1 MKLQFKE
8 DLDYQLEGM
17 SSIVNI
23 FKGQTPA
30 QANFTVS
37 ALMDKA
43 GTEGKLITDLGI
55 GNKLELDK
63 EDILK
68 NVREIQLKNGLKPS
82 TLKDLGKSNYKFTVE
97 METGTGKTYVYL
109 RTIFE
114 LNKKYGFT
122 KFVIVVPS
130 VAIKEGVV
138 KSIDI
143 MTEHFKGIYNNV
155 IFKAYEYKSQ
165 KLDIIR
171 DFATSDNIRI
181 MVMTI
186 QSFNKDSNVINID
199 NEKTNGVKPIEF
211 IKETNP
217 IVIIDEPQSSAST
230 EKSMDAID
238 SLNPLCTVGYSAT
251 HKHKHNLMF
260 RLDAVDAYE
269 RQLVKQ
275 IEVASVI
282 SKDNNNAAYIKLIS
296 VNNKKPPIKAKL
308 EIDVWDD
315 KKGTIVRKAKQYKVE
330 DDLYELSGR
339 REVYK
344 GYQIT
349 EINAKEGDEYVSF
362 VGHEPITLGEVRGEI
377 DDDIIKRTQIRKTI
391 EEHLNKELKLKKE
404 GIKVLSLFFI
414 DKVANYRTI
423 DKEGNPQ
430 KGKYALWF
438 EEEYKKAMQNP
449 NYKTLFNDVDIET
462 EAESVHNGYFAQD
475 KKGRLKDTKG
485 NTLADED
492 AYSLIMKDKE
502 KLLSFDT
509 KLKFIFSH
517 SALKEGWDNPNV
529 FQICTL
535 NETKSE
541 SKKRQEIGRGL
552 RLAVNQDGE
561 RVYGFDVNTLT
572 IMANESYEDF
582 ARKLQNEYEEDEGIR
597 FGIVE
602 KHNFANIIVSKD
614 GENTYLEQEA
624 SERIFNH
631 LKEMKYIDNKG
642 KITDALKTALKE
654 QKVDVPEEFKQ
665 VEDQIITNL
674 KKIAGNLNVKN
685 ADDKVPVKLNKRVN
699 EDEVFK
705 AEFKEL
711 WDKIKYK
718 TTYSVH
724 FDSNDLINKCAE
736 EIKNNLIINKA
747 KLIYS
752 KAEVDI
758 TKAGML
764 TEENNRYSIGIE
776 EPNFVLPDIITF
788 LQNQTKL
795 TRRTL
800 VDILKKSQRLEDFKK
815 NPQKFMD
822 EVADII
828 KRKMRLMIVDG
839 IKYEKIGND
848 EFYAQEL
855 FETQE
860 LSGYLS
866 KNMIESRKSV
876 YDYVIYDSDK
886 EAEFAKKFEKNDS
899 VKLYIK
905 LPNWFKIETPLGTY
919 NPDWAVLIEKDNV
932 ERVYFVVETKGS
944 ILSEDLREKEKKKIK
959 CGHKHFVAL
968 GNGDIFRETDDFEE
982 FIESI

>member
-1 MKLQFKE
+1 MKLQFNK
-8 DLDYQLEGM
+8 DLDYQKESI

-30 QANFTVS
+30 QSNFTVS
-37 ALMDKA
+37 SLTDEA
-43 GTEGKLITDLGI
+43 GTEGKLITNTGI
-55 GNKLELDK
+55 GNKLELDE

-68 NVREIQLKNGLKPS
+68 NVRDIQLKYGLKPS
-82 TLKDLGKSNYKFTVE
+82 TLKELGKNNFKFTVE

-114 LNKKYGFT
+114 LNAKYGFT
-122 KFVIVVPS
+122 KFVVVVPS

-230 EKSMDAID
+230 EKAMDAIN

-269 RQLVKQ
+269 RKLVKQ

-282 SKDNNNAAYIKLIS
+282 SKNNNNAAYIKLIS
-296 VNNKKPPIKAKL
+296 VNNKKSPIKVKL
-308 EIDVWDD
+308 EIDIWDN
-315 KKGTIVRKAKQYKVE
+315 KKGTIVRKSKEYKVGN
-330 DDLYELSGR
+330 DLYDLSGE

-362 VGHEPITLGEVRGEI
+362 VGHEPIRLGEICGEI
-377 DDDIIKRTQIRKTI
+377 DDDIMKRTQIRKTI
-391 EEHLNKELKLKKE
+391 EEHLNKELRLKKE

-414 DKVANYRTI
+414 DKVANYRTM
-423 DKEGNPQ
+423 DKEGNAQ

-438 EEEYKKAMQNP
+438 EKEYKKAIQNP
-449 NYKTLFNDVDIET
+449 KYKTLFNDVDTET
-462 EAESVHNGYFAQD
+462 VAELVHNGYFAQD
-475 KKGRLKDTKG
+475 KKGRLRDTKG
-485 NTLADED
+485 NTLADEN

-552 RLAVNQDGE
+552 RLAVNQQGE
-561 RVYGFDVNTLT
+561 RVYGFRVNTLT

-624 SERIFNH
+624 SEKIFNH

-642 KITDALKTALKE
+642 KVTDKLKEDLKE
-654 QKVDVPEEFKQ
+654 QRVDIPEEFKQ

-674 KKIAGNLNVKN
+674 KKIAGNLNLKN
-685 ADDKVPVKLNKRVN
+685 AGDKKPVNLNKIRYLSP
-699 EDEVFK
+699 
-705 AEFKEL
+705 EFKEL
-711 WDKIKYK
+711 WDRIKYK

-724 FDSNDLINKCAE
+724 FDSEDLINKCAE
-736 EIKNNLIINKA
+736 QIKNNLIVNKVKMLYTKA
-747 KLIYS
+747 ALNKS
-752 KAEVDI
+752 KAGVI
-758 TKAGML
+758 A
-764 TEENNRYSIGIE
+764 EENNRYSIGIDE
-776 EPNFVLPDIITF
+776 YNFVLPDIITF
-788 LQNQTKL
+788 LQNQTNL
-795 TRRTL
+795 TRRTI
-800 VDILKKSQRLEDFKK
+800 VEILKKSQRLEDFKK

-822 EVADII
+822 EVASII

-839 IKYEKIGND
+839 IKYEKIGD
-848 EFYAQEL
+848 EAYYAQEL
-855 FETQE
+855 FETEE

-866 KNMIESRKSV
+866 KNMIASERSI
-876 YDYVIYDSDK
+876 YEYIIYDSDV

-899 VKLYIK
+899 IKLYIK
-905 LPNWFKIETPLGTY
+905 LPDWFKIETPLGSY
-919 NPDWAVLIEKDNV
+919 NPDWAVLIEKDNT
-932 ERVYFVVETKGS
+932 EKLYFVVETKGS
-944 ILSEDLREKEKKKIK
+944 ILSEDLRAKEEKKIQ
-959 CGHKHFVAL
+959 CGEKHFAAL
-968 GNGDIFRETDDFEE
+968 GNNTRFEKRDNFND
-982 FIESI
+982 FIENV

>member
-1 MKLQFKE
+1 MKLQFNP
-8 DLDYQLEGM
+8 DLDYQKESI

-43 GTEGKLITDLGI
+43 GTEGKLITNTGI
-55 GNKLELDK
+55 GNKLELDE
-63 EDILK
+63 EDISK

-82 TLKDLGKSNYKFTVE
+82 TLVDLGKNNFKFTVE

-114 LNKKYGFT
+114 LNAKYGFT

-155 IFKAYEYKSQ
+155 IFKSYEYKSKQ
-165 KLDIIR
+165 LDIIR
-171 DFATSDNIRI
+171 DFATSDTIRI

-217 IVIIDEPQSSAST
+217 IIIIDEPQSSAST
-230 EKSMDAID
+230 EKAIDAIN

-251 HKHKHNLMF
+251 HKQKHNLMF

-296 VNNKKPPIKAKL
+296 VNNKKSPIKAKL
-308 EIDVWDD
+308 EIDIWDN
-315 KKGTIVRKAKQYKVE
+315 KKGTIVRKAKEYKVG
-330 DDLYELSGR
+330 DDLYELSGK

-349 EINAKEGDEYVSF
+349 EINAKEGDEYVCF
-362 VGHEPITLGEVRGEI
+362 VGHEPIRLGEVRGEI

-438 EEEYKKAMQNP
+438 EEDYKKAIQNP
-449 NYKTLFNDVDIET
+449 KYNTLFNDVDIET
-462 EAESVHNGYFAQD
+462 EAEQVHNGYFAQD
-475 KKGRLKDTKG
+475 KKGKLKDTKG

-502 KLLSFDT
+502 KLLSFNT

-552 RLAVNQDGE
+552 RLAVNQQGE
-561 RVYGFDVNTLT
+561 RVYGFRVNTLT

-602 KHNFANIIVSKD
+602 KHNFANIIVAKD

-624 SERIFNH
+624 SEKIFNH

-642 KITDALKTALKE
+642 KVTDKLKTDLKE
-654 QKVDVPEEFKQ
+654 QRVDIPEEFKE
-665 VEDQIITNL
+665 VENEIITNI
-674 KKIAGNLNVKN
+674 KKIAGNLNLKN
-685 ADDKVPVKLNKRVN
+685 AGDKKPVNLNKIRYLSP
-699 EDEVFK
+699 
-705 AEFKEL
+705 EFKEL
-711 WDKIKYK
+711 WDRIKYK

-724 FDSNDLINKCAE
+724 FDSKDLINKCAE
-736 EIKNNLIINKA
+736 EIKNNLMVNKVKMLYTKA
-747 KLIYS
+747 ALNES
-752 KAEVDI
+752 KAGVM
-758 TKAGML
+758 A
-764 TEENNRYSIGIE
+764 EENNRYSMDIDE
-776 EPNFVLPDIITF
+776 YNFVLPDIITF
-788 LQNQTKL
+788 LQNQTNL
-795 TRRTL
+795 TRRTI

-822 EVADII
+822 EVASII

-839 IKYEKIGND
+839 IKYEKIGD
-848 EFYAQEL
+848 EAYYAQEL
-855 FETQE
+855 FETEE

-866 KNMIESRKSV
+866 KNMIPSERSI
-876 YDYVIYDSDK
+876 YEYIIYDSDV

-905 LPNWFKIETPLGTY
+905 LPDWFKIETPLGSY
-919 NPDWAVLIEKDNV
+919 NPDWAVLIEKDNI
-932 ERVYFVVETKGS
+932 EKLYFVVETKGS
-944 ILSEDLREKEKKKIK
+944 ILSEDLRAKEEKKIQ
-959 CGHKHFVAL
+959 CGEKHFAAL
-968 GNGDIFRETDDFEE
+968 GNNTRFEKRDNFND
-982 FIESI
+982 FIENV

>member
-1 MKLQFKE
+1 MKLKFNS
-8 DLDYQLEGM
+8 DLDYQKEAI

-30 QANFTVS
+30 QSNFTVS
-37 ALMDKA
+37 ALTDSI
-43 GTEGKLITDLGI
+43 GTEGKLITDLGV
-55 GNKLELDK
+55 GNKLELDE
-63 EDILK
+63 EDILN
-68 NVREIQLKNGLKPS
+68 NVKEVQLKNGLKPS
-82 TLKDLGKSNYKFTVE
+82 TLADLGKNNYNFTVE

-114 LNKKYGFT
+114 LNAKYGFT
-122 KFVIVVPS
+122 KFIIVVPS

-143 MTEHFKGIYNNV
+143 MTEHFKGLYDNV
-155 IFKAYEYKSQ
+155 IFKASEYKSQ
-165 KLDIIR
+165 RLDIIR
-171 DFATSDNIRI
+171 DFAISDDIRI

-217 IVIIDEPQSSAST
+217 IVIIDEPQSAAST
-230 EKSMDAID
+230 KTSMDAIK

-251 HKHKHNLMF
+251 HKDKHNLMF

-296 VNNKKPPIKAKL
+296 VNNKKSPIKAKI
-308 EIDVWDD
+308 EIDKWDP
-315 KKGTIVRKAKQYKVE
+315 KKGTIVRVAKEYKVE

-339 REVYK
+339 RDLYR

-362 VGHEPITLGEVRGEI
+362 VGHEPIRLGEVRGEI

-391 EEHLNKELKLKKE
+391 EEHLNKELRLKKE

-414 DKVANYRTI
+414 DKVANYRLI
-423 DKEGNPQ
+423 DKDGNPQ

-438 EEEYKKAMQNP
+438 EEEYKKAIQNP
-449 NYKTLFNDVDIET
+449 KYRTLFNDVDTET
-462 EAESVHNGYFAQD
+462 AAEFVHNGYFAQD
-475 KKGRLKDTKG
+475 KKGAFKDTKG

-552 RLAVNQDGE
+552 RLAVNQQGE
-561 RVYGFDVNTLT
+561 RVYGFAVNTLT
-572 IMANESYEDF
+572 VMANESYEEF

-602 KHNFANIIVSKD
+602 KHSFANIIIPKD
-614 GENTYLEQEA
+614 GESAYLEQEG
-624 SERIFNH
+624 SQKIFDH
-631 LKEMKYIDNKG
+631 LKTVKYIDDKG
-642 KITDALKTALKE
+642 KITDTLRTALKE
-654 QKVDVPEEFKQ
+654 QKVDVPEEFKE
-665 VEDQIITNL
+665 VENQIITNL

-685 ADDKVPVKLNKRVN
+685 AEDKKSVNLNKMRYLSP
-699 EDEVFK
+699 
-705 AEFKEL
+705 EFKEL
-711 WDKIKYK
+711 WDRIKYK
-718 TTYSVH
+718 TTYSVQ
-724 FDSNDLINKCAE
+724 FDSSELIRECAE
-736 EIKNNLIINKA
+736 EIKNNLIISKA
-747 KLIYS
+747 KLVYS
-752 KAEVDI
+752 KAEIDM
-758 TKAGML
+758 TKAGAV
-764 TEENNRYSIGIE
+764 TEENNRYSIDIE

-788 LQNQTKL
+788 LQNQTNL

-800 VDILKKSQRLEDFKK
+800 VEILKQSERLDDFKK

-822 EVADII
+822 EVAKVI
-828 KRKMRLMIVDG
+828 KRKMRLMIIDG
-839 IKYEKIGND
+839 IKYEKIGED
-848 EFYAQEL
+848 EYYAQEL
-855 FETQE
+855 FETKE

-866 KNMIESRKSV
+866 KNMIESEKSV
-876 YDYVIYDSDK
+876 YDHIIYDSDK
-886 EAEFAKKFEKNDS
+886 EVEFAKKFEKNHT

-905 LPNWFKIETPLGTY
+905 LPDWFKIPTPLGSY
-919 NPDWAVLIEKDNV
+919 NPDWAVLIEKDNI
-932 ERVYFVVETKGS
+932 EKLYFIVETKGS
-944 ILSEDLREKEKKKIK
+944 VLSEDLRGKEIKKIQ
-959 CGHKHFVAL
+959 CGRKHFQAL
-968 GNGDIFRETDDFEE
+968 RNETQFTETDDFKK
-982 FIESI
+982 FIEDV

>member
-1 MKLQFKE
+1 MKLKFNP
-8 DLDYQLEGM
+8 DLDYQKESI

-37 ALMDKA
+37 ALMDKS
-43 GTEGKLITDLGI
+43 GTEGKLITNTGI
-55 GNKLELDK
+55 GNKLELYE

-68 NVREIQLKNGLKPS
+68 NVRDIQLKNGLKPS
-82 TLKDLGKSNYKFTVE
+82 TLDDLCKNNFKFTVE

-114 LNKKYGFT
+114 LNAKYGFT
-122 KFVIVVPS
+122 KFVIVIPS

-171 DFATSDNIRI
+171 DFAISDNIRI

-230 EKSMDAID
+230 EKAMDAID

-275 IEVASVI
+275 IEVASII
-282 SKDNNNAAYIKLIS
+282 SKDNNNAAYVKLIS
-296 VNNKKPPIKAKL
+296 VNNKKSPIKAKL
-308 EIDVWDD
+308 EIDIWDD
-315 KKGTIVRKAKQYKVE
+315 KKGTIVRKSKEYKVE

-339 REVYK
+339 RDIYK

-362 VGHEPITLGEVRGEI
+362 VGYEPIRLGEVRGEI

-438 EEEYKKAMQNP
+438 EEEYKKAIQNP
-449 NYKTLFNDVDIET
+449 KYKTLFNDVDIET
-462 EAESVHNGYFAQD
+462 GAEKVHNGYFAQD
-475 KKGRLKDTKG
+475 KKGKLKDTKG

-492 AYSLIMKDKE
+492 AYSLIMEDKE

-552 RLAVNQDGE
+552 RLAVNQQGE
-561 RVYGFDVNTLT
+561 RVYGFSVNTLT

-602 KHNFANIIVSKD
+602 KHNFANIIVAKD

-624 SERIFNH
+624 SEKIFNH

-642 KITDALKTALKE
+642 KVTDKLKKALKE
-654 QKVDVPEEFKQ
+654 QNVDIPEEFKEVQ
-665 VEDQIITNL
+665 DQIITNL

-685 ADDKVPVKLNKRVN
+685 ADDKKFIKLNKRVKD
-699 EDEVFK
+699 DEIFK

-711 WDKIKYK
+711 WDRIKYK

-736 EIKNNLIINKA
+736 EIKNNLIVSKA

-752 KAEVDI
+752 KAKLDTNKSGTI
-758 TKAGML
+758 A
-764 TEENNRYSIGIE
+764 EENNRYSMGIE
-776 EPNFVLPDIITF
+776 EGNFLLPDIITF
-788 LQNQTKL
+788 LQNQTNL

-800 VDILKKSQRLEDFKK
+800 VSILKKSQRLEDFKK

-822 EVADII
+822 EVASII

-839 IKYEKIGND
+839 IKYEKIG
-848 EFYAQEL
+848 EEAYYAQEL
-855 FETQE
+855 FETEE

-866 KNMIESRKSV
+866 KNMLESDKSV
-876 YDYVIYDSDK
+876 YEYVIYDSDK
-886 EAEFAKKFEKNDS
+886 EAEFANKFEKNES

-905 LPNWFKIETPLGTY
+905 LPDWFKIETPLGTY
-919 NPDWAVLIEKDNV
+919 NPDWAVLIEKDNT
-932 ERVYFVVETKGS
+932 EKLYFVVETKGS
-944 ILSEDLREKEKKKIK
+944 ILSEDLREKEIKKIE
-959 CGHKHFVAL
+959 CGEKHFAVL
-968 GNGDIFRETDDFEE
+968 GNNTRFEKTDSFEK
-982 FIESI
+982 FIENV

>member
-1 MKLQFKE
+1 MKLKFNS
-8 DLDYQLEGM
+8 DLDYQKESI

-23 FKGQTPA
+23 FNGQTPA
-30 QANFTVS
+30 QSNFTVS
-37 ALMDKA
+37 ALTDKA

-55 GNKLELDK
+55 GNKLELDE

-68 NVREIQLKNGLKPS
+68 NVREIQLKNGLIPS
-82 TLKDLGKSNYKFTVE
+82 TLADLGKNDYKFTIE

-114 LNKKYGFT
+114 LNAKYGFT
-122 KFVIVVPS
+122 KFIIVVPS

-143 MTEHFKGIYNNV
+143 MTEHFKGLYDNV
-155 IFKAYEYKSQ
+155 IFKAYEYQSK

-186 QSFNKDSNVINID
+186 QSFNKDTNIINMD
-199 NEKTNGVKPIEF
+199 HEKTNGVKPLEF

-217 IVIIDEPQSSAST
+217 IVIIDEPQSAAST
-230 EKSMDAID
+230 EKSMEAIN
-238 SLNPLCTVGYSAT
+238 SLNPLCTIGYSAT
-251 HKHKHNLMF
+251 HKDKHNLMF

-282 SKDNNNAAYIKLIS
+282 SKDHNNAAYIKLIS
-296 VNNKKPPIKAKL
+296 VNNKKSPIKAKI
-308 EIDVWDD
+308 EIDKWDA
-315 KKGTIVRKAKQYKVE
+315 KKGTIVRVAKEYKVE

-339 REVYK
+339 RDVYQ

-362 VGHEPITLGEVRGEI
+362 VGHEPIRLGEIRGEI

-391 EEHLNKELKLKKE
+391 EEHLNKELRLKKQ

-414 DKVANYRTI
+414 DKVANYRFI
-423 DKEGNPQ
+423 DKDGNPQ
-430 KGKYALWF
+430 KGKYAIWF
-438 EEEYKKAMQNP
+438 EEEYKKAIVNP
-449 NYKTLFNDVDIET
+449 KYKTLFNDVDVET
-462 EAESVHNGYFAQD
+462 DAELVHNGYFAQD
-475 KKGRLKDTKG
+475 KKGALKDTNG
-485 NTLADED
+485 ATAADED

-561 RVYGFDVNTLT
+561 RVYGFGVNTLT
-572 IMANESYEDF
+572 VMANESYEDF

-602 KHNFANIIVSKD
+602 KHSFANIIIIQN
-614 GENTYLEQEA
+614 GESAYLEQDG
-624 SERIFNH
+624 SEKIFNH
-631 LKEMKYIDNKG
+631 LKEYKYIDDKG
-642 KITDALKTALKE
+642 KITDTLRTALKE
-654 QKVDVPEEFKQ
+654 QKVDIPEEFK
-665 VEDQIITNL
+665 VIETQIVANL
-674 KKIAGNLNVKN
+674 KKLAGNLNVKN
-685 ADDKVPVKLNKRVN
+685 AEDKKPANLNKMRYLSP
-699 EDEVFK
+699 
-705 AEFKEL
+705 EFKEL
-711 WDKIKYK
+711 WDRIKYK

-724 FDSNDLINKCAE
+724 FDSNELITKCLE
-736 EIKNNLIINKA
+736 EIKNTLNISKA
-747 KLIYS
+747 KLVYS
-752 KAEVDI
+752 KAGVDI

-764 TEENNRYSIGIE
+764 TEENNRYSIDIE

-788 LQNQTKL
+788 LQNQTNL

-800 VDILKKSQRLEDFKK
+800 VEMLKKSGRLDDFKK

-822 EVADII
+822 EVASII

-839 IKYEKIGND
+839 IKYEKIGDD

-866 KNMIESRKSV
+866 KNMIGSKKSV
-876 YDYVIYDSDK
+876 YDYIIYDSDV
-886 EAEFAKKFEKNDS
+886 EAEFAKKFENNDS
-899 VKLYIK
+899 VKMYVK
-905 LPNWFKIETPLGTY
+905 LPDWFKVETPLGSY
-919 NPDWAVLIEKDNV
+919 NPDWAVLIEKDNI
-932 ERVYFVVETKGS
+932 EKLYFVVETKGN
-944 ILSEDLREKEKKKIK
+944 ILAEELREREYRKIQ
-959 CGHKHFVAL
+959 CGYKHFEAL
-968 GNGDIFRETDDFEE
+968 GNDTIFRETDSFEN
-982 FIESI
+982 FIENV

>member
-1 MKLQFKE
+1 MKLQFNP
-8 DLDYQLEGM
+8 DLDYQKESI

-23 FKGQTPA
+23 FEGQTPA

-43 GTEGKLITDLGI
+43 GTEGKLITNTGI
-55 GNKLELDK
+55 GNKLELDG
-63 EDILK
+63 EDISK

-82 TLKDLGKSNYKFTVE
+82 TLADLGKNNFKFTVE

-114 LNKKYGFT
+114 LNAKYGFT

-155 IFKAYEYKSQ
+155 IFKSYEYKSKQ
-165 KLDIIR
+165 LDIIR
-171 DFATSDNIRI
+171 DFATSDTIRI

-230 EKSMDAID
+230 EKAIDAIN

-251 HKHKHNLMF
+251 HKQKHNLMF

-296 VNNKKPPIKAKL
+296 VNNKKSPIKAKL
-308 EIDVWDD
+308 EIDIWDN
-315 KKGTIVRKAKQYKVE
+315 KKGTIVRKAKEYKVG
-330 DDLYELSGR
+330 DDLYELSGK

-349 EINAKEGDEYVSF
+349 EINAKEGDEYVCF
-362 VGHEPITLGEVRGEI
+362 VGHEPIRLGEVRGEI

-430 KGKYALWF
+430 KGEYALWF
-438 EEEYKKAMQNP
+438 EEDYKKAIQNP
-449 NYKTLFNDVDIET
+449 KYNTLFNDVDIET
-462 EAESVHNGYFAQD
+462 EAEQVHNGYFAQD
-475 KKGRLKDTKG
+475 KKGKLKDTKG

-502 KLLSFDT
+502 KLLSFNT

-552 RLAVNQDGE
+552 RLAVNQQGE
-561 RVYGFDVNTLT
+561 RVYGFRVNTLT

-602 KHNFANIIVSKD
+602 KHNFANIIVGKD

-624 SERIFNH
+624 SEKIFNH

-642 KITDALKTALKE
+642 KVTDKLKTDLKE
-654 QKVDVPEEFKQ
+654 QRVDIPEEFKQ
-665 VEDQIITNL
+665 VEEQIITNL
-674 KKIAGNLNVKN
+674 KKIAGNLNLKN
-685 ADDKVPVKLNKRVN
+685 AGDKKPVNLNTIRYLSP
-699 EDEVFK
+699 
-705 AEFKEL
+705 EFREL
-711 WDKIKYK
+711 WDRIKYK

-724 FDSNDLINKCAE
+724 FDSKDLINKCAE
-736 EIKNNLIINKA
+736 EIKNDLMVNKVKMLYTKA
-747 KLIYS
+747 ALNES
-752 KAEVDI
+752 KAGVM
-758 TKAGML
+758 A
-764 TEENNRYSIGIE
+764 EENNRYSMDIDE
-776 EPNFVLPDIITF
+776 YNFVLPDIITF
-788 LQNQTKL
+788 LQNQTNL
-795 TRRTL
+795 TRRTI
-800 VDILKKSQRLEDFKK
+800 VEILKKSERLEDFKK

-822 EVADII
+822 EVASII

-839 IKYEKIGND
+839 IKYEKIGD
-848 EFYAQEL
+848 EAYYAQEL
-855 FETQE
+855 FETKE

-866 KNMIESRKSV
+866 KNMIPSERSI
-876 YDYVIYDSDK
+876 YEYIIYDSDV

-905 LPNWFKIETPLGTY
+905 LPGWFKIETPLGNY
-919 NPDWAVLIEKDNV
+919 NPDWAVLIEKDNT
-932 ERVYFVVETKGS
+932 EKLYFVVETKGS
-944 ILSEDLREKEKKKIK
+944 ILSEDLRAKEEKKIQ
-959 CGHKHFVAL
+959 CGEKHFAAL
-968 GNGDIFRETDDFEE
+968 GNNTRFEKRDNFND
-982 FIESI
+982 FIENV

>member
-1 MKLQFKE
+1 MKLQFNK
-8 DLDYQLEGM
+8 DLDYQKEGI

-23 FKGQTPA
+23 FKGQTSA
-30 QANFTVS
+30 QSNFTVS
-37 ALMDKA
+37 ALTDEA
-43 GTEGKLITDLGI
+43 GTEGKLITNTGI
-55 GNKLELDK
+55 GNGLELDE

-68 NVREIQLKNGLKPS
+68 NVRDIQLKYGLKPS
-82 TLKDLGKSNYKFTVE
+82 NLKELGKNNFKFTVE

-114 LNKKYGFT
+114 LNVKYGFT

-143 MTEHFKGIYNNV
+143 MTEHFKTIYNNV
-155 IFKAYEYKSQ
+155 IFKAYEYKSKQ
-165 KLDIIR
+165 LDIIR
-171 DFATSDNIRI
+171 DFATSRDIRI

-230 EKSMDAID
+230 EKAMDAIN
-238 SLNPLCTVGYSAT
+238 SLKPLCTVGYSAT
-251 HKHKHNLMF
+251 HKYKHNLMF

-269 RQLVKQ
+269 RKLVKQ

-296 VNNKKPPIKAKL
+296 VNNKKSPIKAKL
-308 EIDVWDD
+308 IIDKWDN
-315 KKGTIVRKAKQYKVE
+315 KKGTIVRKSKEYKVG

-349 EINAKEGDEYVSF
+349 EINSKEGDEYVSF
-362 VGHEPITLGEVRGEI
+362 VAHEPITLGEVRGEI
-377 DDDIIKRTQIRKTI
+377 DDDIMKRTQIRKTI
-391 EEHLNKELKLKKE
+391 EEHLNKELRLKKE

-414 DKVANYRTI
+414 DKVANYRTM
-423 DKEGNPQ
+423 DKEGNAQ

-438 EEEYKKAMQNP
+438 EEEYKKAIQNP
-449 NYKTLFNDVDIET
+449 KYKTLFNDVDTET
-462 EAESVHNGYFAQD
+462 AAELVHNGYFAQD

-485 NTLADED
+485 NTLADEN

-552 RLAVNQDGE
+552 RLAVNQQGE
-561 RVYGFDVNTLT
+561 RVYGFRVNTLT

-614 GENTYLEQEA
+614 GENTYLKQEA
-624 SERIFNH
+624 SEKIFNH

-642 KITDALKTALKE
+642 KVTDKLKTDLKE
-654 QKVDVPEEFKQ
+654 QRVDIPEEFKQ
-665 VEDQIITNL
+665 VEEQIITNL
-674 KKIAGNLNVKN
+674 KKIAGNLNLKN
-685 ADDKVPVKLNKRVN
+685 AGDKKPVNLNKIRYLSP
-699 EDEVFK
+699 
-705 AEFKEL
+705 EFREL
-711 WDKIKYK
+711 WDRIKYK

-724 FDSNDLINKCAE
+724 FDSKDLINKCAE
-736 EIKNNLIINKA
+736 EIKNNLMVNKVKMLYTKA
-747 KLIYS
+747 ALNES
-752 KAEVDI
+752 KAGVM
-758 TKAGML
+758 A
-764 TEENNRYSIGIE
+764 EENNRYSMDIDE
-776 EPNFVLPDIITF
+776 YNFVLPDIITF
-788 LQNQTKL
+788 LQNQTNL
-795 TRRTL
+795 TRRTI
-800 VDILKKSQRLEDFKK
+800 VEILKKSERLEDFKK

-822 EVADII
+822 EVASII

-839 IKYEKIGND
+839 IKYEKIGD
-848 EFYAQEL
+848 EAYYAQEL
-855 FETQE
+855 FETEE

-866 KNMIESRKSV
+866 KNMIPSERSI
-876 YDYVIYDSDK
+876 YEYIIYDSDV

-905 LPNWFKIETPLGTY
+905 LPDWFKIETPLGSY
-919 NPDWAVLIEKDNV
+919 NPDWAVLIEKDNT
-932 ERVYFVVETKGS
+932 EKLYFVVETKGS
-944 ILSEDLREKEKKKIK
+944 ILSEDLRAKEEKKIQ
-959 CGHKHFVAL
+959 CGEKHFAAL
-968 GNGDIFRETDDFEE
+968 GNNTRFEKRDNFND
-982 FIESI
+982 FIENV

>member
-1 MKLQFKE
+1 MKLQFNP
-8 DLDYQLEGM
+8 DLDYQKESI

-23 FKGQTPA
+23 FEGQTPA

-43 GTEGKLITDLGI
+43 GTEGKLITNTGI
-55 GNKLELDK
+55 GNKLELDG
-63 EDILK
+63 EDISK

-82 TLKDLGKSNYKFTVE
+82 TLADLGKNNFKFTVE

-114 LNKKYGFT
+114 LNAKYGFT

-155 IFKAYEYKSQ
+155 IFKSYEYKSKQ
-165 KLDIIR
+165 LDIIR
-171 DFATSDNIRI
+171 DFATSDTIRI

-230 EKSMDAID
+230 EKAIDAIN

-251 HKHKHNLMF
+251 HKQKHNLMF
-260 RLDAVDAYE
+260 RLDAVDAYG

-296 VNNKKPPIKAKL
+296 VNNKKSPIKAKL
-308 EIDVWDD
+308 EIDIWDN
-315 KKGTIVRKAKQYKVE
+315 KKGTIVRKAKEYKVG
-330 DDLYELSGR
+330 DDLYELSGK

-349 EINAKEGDEYVSF
+349 EINAKEGDEYVCF
-362 VGHEPITLGEVRGEI
+362 VGHEPIRLGEVHGEI

-430 KGKYALWF
+430 KGEYALWF
-438 EEEYKKAMQNP
+438 EEDYKKAIQNP
-449 NYKTLFNDVDIET
+449 KYNTLFNDVDIET
-462 EAESVHNGYFAQD
+462 EAEQVHNGYFAQD
-475 KKGRLKDTKG
+475 KKGKLKDTKG

-502 KLLSFDT
+502 KLLSFNT

-552 RLAVNQDGE
+552 RLAVNQQGE
-561 RVYGFDVNTLT
+561 RVYGFRVNTLT

-602 KHNFANIIVSKD
+602 KHNFANIIVGKD

-624 SERIFNH
+624 SEKIFNH

-642 KITDALKTALKE
+642 KVTDKLKTDLKE
-654 QKVDVPEEFKQ
+654 QRVDIPEEFKQ
-665 VEDQIITNL
+665 VEEQIITNL
-674 KKIAGNLNVKN
+674 KKIAGNLNLKN
-685 ADDKVPVKLNKRVN
+685 AGDKKPVNLNTIRYLSP
-699 EDEVFK
+699 
-705 AEFKEL
+705 EFREL
-711 WDKIKYK
+711 WDRIKYK

-724 FDSNDLINKCAE
+724 FDSKDLINKCAE
-736 EIKNNLIINKA
+736 EIKNDLMVNKVKMLYTKA
-747 KLIYS
+747 ALNES
-752 KAEVDI
+752 KAGVM
-758 TKAGML
+758 A
-764 TEENNRYSIGIE
+764 EENNRYSMDIDE
-776 EPNFVLPDIITF
+776 YNFVLPDIITF
-788 LQNQTKL
+788 LQNQTNL
-795 TRRTL
+795 TRRTI
-800 VDILKKSQRLEDFKK
+800 VEILKKSERLEDFKK

-822 EVADII
+822 EVASII

-839 IKYEKIGND
+839 IKYEKIGD
-848 EFYAQEL
+848 EAYYAQEL
-855 FETQE
+855 FETKE

-866 KNMIESRKSV
+866 KNMIPSERSI
-876 YDYVIYDSDK
+876 YEYIIYDSDV

-905 LPNWFKIETPLGTY
+905 LPGWFKIETPLGNY
-919 NPDWAVLIEKDNV
+919 NPDWAVLIEKDNT
-932 ERVYFVVETKGS
+932 EKLYFVVETKGS
-944 ILSEDLREKEKKKIK
+944 ILSEDLRAKEEKKIQ
-959 CGHKHFVAL
+959 CGEKHFAAL
-968 GNGDIFRETDDFEE
+968 GNNTRFEKRDNFND
-982 FIESI
+982 FIENV

>member
-1 MKLQFKE
+1 MKLKFNS
-8 DLDYQLEGM
+8 DLDYQKE
-17 SSIVNI
+17 SISAIANI
-23 FKGQTPA
+23 FNGQTPA
-30 QANFTVS
+30 QSNFTVS
-37 ALMDKA
+37 ALTDKA

-55 GNKLELDK
+55 GNKLELDE

-68 NVREIQLKNGLKPS
+68 NVREIQLKNGLRPS
-82 TLKDLGKSNYKFTVE
+82 TLADLDKNDYKFTVE

-114 LNKKYGFT
+114 LNAKYGFT
-122 KFVIVVPS
+122 KFIIVVPS

-143 MTEHFKGIYNNV
+143 MTEHFKGLYDNV
-155 IFKAYEYKSQ
+155 IFKAYEYQSK
-165 KLDIIR
+165 KLDVIR

-186 QSFNKDSNVINID
+186 QSFNKDTNVINID
-199 NEKTNGVKPIEF
+199 HEKTNGVKPIDF

-217 IVIIDEPQSSAST
+217 IVLIDEPQSAAST
-230 EKSMDAID
+230 QKSMEAIN

-251 HKHKHNLMF
+251 HKDKHNLMF

-282 SKDNNNAAYIKLIS
+282 SKDHNNAAYIKLIN
-296 VNNKKPPIKAKL
+296 VNNKKSPIKAKI
-308 EIDVWDD
+308 EIDKWDA
-315 KKGTIVRKAKQYKVE
+315 KKGVIVRISKEYKVE

-339 REVYK
+339 RDIYQ

-349 EINAKEGDEYVSF
+349 GINAKEGDEYVSF
-362 VGHEPITLGEVRGEI
+362 VGHEPIRLGEVRGEI

-391 EEHLNKELKLKKE
+391 EEHLNKELRLKKE

-414 DKVANYRTI
+414 DKVANYRII
-423 DKEGNPQ
+423 DKDGNPQ
-430 KGKYALWF
+430 KGKYAIWF
-438 EEEYKKAMQNP
+438 EEEYKKAIANP
-449 NYKTLFNDVDIET
+449 KYKTLFNDVDIET
-462 EAESVHNGYFAQD
+462 EAELVHNGYFAQD
-475 KKGRLKDTKG
+475 KKGALKDTNG
-485 NTLADED
+485 ETAADED

-552 RLAVNQDGE
+552 RLAVNQEGE
-561 RVYGFDVNTLT
+561 RVHGFAVNTLT
-572 IMANESYEDF
+572 VMANESYEDF
-582 ARKLQNEYEEDEGIR
+582 AKKLQNEYEEDEGIR

-602 KHNFANIIVSKD
+602 KHSFANLTIIKD
-614 GENTYLEQEA
+614 GESTYLEQE
-624 SERIFNH
+624 SSQKIFDH
-631 LKEMKYIDNKG
+631 LKTVKYIDNKG
-642 KITDALKTALKE
+642 KITDTLRTALKE
-654 QKVDVPEEFKQ
+654 QKVDIPEEFK
-665 VEDQIITNL
+665 EIETQIVANL
-674 KKIAGNLNVKN
+674 KKLAGNLNVKN
-685 ADDKVPVKLNKRVN
+685 ADDKKPVNLNKMRYLSP
-699 EDEVFK
+699 
-705 AEFKEL
+705 EFKEL
-711 WDKIKYK
+711 WDRIKYK
-718 TTYSVH
+718 TTYSVE
-724 FDSNDLINKCAE
+724 FDSNELITKCSE
-736 EIKNNLIINKA
+736 EIKNTLNISKA
-747 KLIYS
+747 KLVYS

-758 TKAGML
+758 TKAGTM
-764 TEENNRYSIGIE
+764 TEENNRYSIDID
-776 EPNFVLPDIITF
+776 EPNFILPDIITF
-788 LQNQTKL
+788 LQNQTNL

-800 VDILKKSQRLEDFKK
+800 VEILKKSGRLNDFKK

-822 EVADII
+822 EVASII

-839 IKYEKIGND
+839 IKYEKIGNE

-866 KNMIESRKSV
+866 KNMIGSEKSV
-876 YDYVIYDSDK
+876 YDYIIYDSDV
-886 EAEFAKKFEKNDS
+886 EAEFAKKFENNDS
-899 VKLYIK
+899 VKMYIK
-905 LPNWFKIETPLGTY
+905 LPDWFKVETPLGSY
-919 NPDWAVLIEKDNV
+919 NPDWAVLIEKDNT
-932 ERVYFVVETKGS
+932 EKLYFVVETKGN
-944 ILSEDLREKEKKKIK
+944 ILAEELREREYKKIQ
-959 CGHKHFVAL
+959 CGHKHFEAL
-968 GNGDIFRETDDFEE
+968 GNETIFKETDSFEK
-982 FIESI
+982 FIENV

>member
-1 MKLQFKE
+1 MKLQFNP
-8 DLDYQLEGM
+8 DLDYQKQSI
-17 SSIVNI
+17 SSIVDI
-23 FKGQTPA
+23 FKGQTAA

-37 ALMDKA
+37 ALMDKV

-55 GNKLELDK
+55 GNKLELDE

-68 NVREIQLKNGLKPS
+68 NVREIQLKNGLKLS
-82 TLKDLGKSNYKFTVE
+82 KLNDLGKNNYKFTVE

-114 LNKKYGFT
+114 LNVKYGFT

-130 VAIKEGVV
+130 VAIKEGVI
-138 KSIDI
+138 KSIDMI
-143 MTEHFKGIYNNV
+143 TEHFKSIYNNV

-230 EKSMDAID
+230 EKAMDAIN

-251 HKHKHNLMF
+251 HKQKHNLMF
-260 RLDAVDAYE
+260 RLDAIDAYE

-282 SKDNNNAAYIKLIS
+282 SKDNNNAAYVKLIS
-296 VNNKKPPIKAKL
+296 INNKKSPIKAKF
-308 EIDVWDD
+308 EIDIWDS
-315 KKGTIVRKAKQYKVE
+315 KKGNIIRKIKEYKVE
-330 DDLYELSGR
+330 DDLYELSGE

-349 EINAKEGDEYVSF
+349 EINAREGEEYVSF
-362 VGHEPITLGEVRGEI
+362 VGHESIKLGEVRGEI

-423 DKEGNPQ
+423 DKEGNIQ

-438 EEEYKKAMQNP
+438 EEEYKKIIQNP
-449 NYKTLFNDVDIET
+449 KYKTLFNDVDIET
-462 EAESVHNGYFAQD
+462 EAELVHNGYFAQD
-475 KKGRLKDTKG
+475 KKGVFKDTKG
-485 NTLADED
+485 NTIADED
-492 AYSLIMKDKE
+492 VYNLIMKDKE

-552 RLAVNQDGE
+552 RLAVNQKGE
-561 RVYGFDVNTLT
+561 RVYGFNVNTLT

-582 ARKLQNEYEEDEGIR
+582 ARKLQNEYEEDECIR

-602 KHNFANIIVSKD
+602 KHNFANIIVLKN
-614 GENTYLEQEA
+614 GESTYLQQDA
-624 SERIFNH
+624 SEKIFNH

-642 KITDALKTALKE
+642 KITDTLKLALKNNN
-654 QKVDVPEEFKQ
+654 VDIPEEFKQ
-665 VEDQIITNL
+665 IETEIISNL
-674 KKIAGNLNVKN
+674 KKIAGSLNLKNANDKKTVNLNKIRYLS
-685 ADDKVPVKLNKRVN
+685 P
-699 EDEVFK
+699 
-705 AEFKEL
+705 EFKEL

-718 TTYSVH
+718 TTYSVQ
-724 FDSNDLINKCAE
+724 FDSIDLINKCAE
-736 EIKNNLIINKA
+736 EIRNNLSINNA

-758 TKAGML
+758 TKAGTV
-764 TEENNRYSIGIE
+764 TEENNRYSIDIE
-776 EPNFVLPDIITF
+776 HTNFILPDIITF
-788 LQNQTKL
+788 LQNETNL

-800 VDILKKSQRLEDFKK
+800 VNILKKSHRLEDFKK
-815 NPQKFMD
+815 NPQQFMD
-822 EVADII
+822 EVARII

-839 IKYEKIGND
+839 IKYEKIGD
-848 EFYAQEL
+848 DSYYAQEL
-855 FETQE
+855 FETEE
-860 LSGYLS
+860 LSGYLL
-866 KNMIESRKSV
+866 KNMISSEKSV
-876 YDYVIYDSDK
+876 YEYIIYDSDK
-886 EAEFAKKFEKNDS
+886 EAEFAKKFEKSDS
-899 VKLYIK
+899 VKMYIK
-905 LPNWFKIETPLGTY
+905 LPTWFKIETPLGSY
-919 NPDWAVLIEKDNV
+919 NPDWAVLIEKDNT
-932 ERVYFVVETKGS
+932 EKLYFVVETKGN
-944 ILSEDLREKEKKKIK
+944 ILAEELREREYRKIQ
-959 CGHKHFVAL
+959 CGYKHFEAL
-968 GNGDIFRETDDFEE
+968 GNETKFRQSDNFEK
-982 FIESI
+982 FIENI